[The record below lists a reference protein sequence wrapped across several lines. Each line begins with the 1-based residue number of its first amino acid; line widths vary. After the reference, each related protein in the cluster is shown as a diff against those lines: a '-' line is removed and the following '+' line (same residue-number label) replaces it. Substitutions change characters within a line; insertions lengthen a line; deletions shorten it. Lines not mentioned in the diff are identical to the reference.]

1 MFTEMSNTLDM
12 SNKWKHARVK
22 SQNVAWYVP

>member
-12 SNKWKHARVK
+12 NQKWKHAPVK
-22 SQNVAWYVP
+22 SQNVTWYVP